1 MRPLTKEI
9 IVYAVIEDSG
19 QQFRVSEGDVLNV
32 DLREIAENATTLEF
46 DRILLVGSDEAT
58 KVGTPYVDG
67 AKVVATIL
75 DEEFKGKKTQNFVL
89 RRRKASKKKTG
100 HRQRYVRVKIAK
112 IEA

>member
-1 MRPLTKEI
+1 M
-9 IVYAVIEDSG
+9 YAVIEDSG

-32 DLREIAENATTLEF
+32 DLRDIAEDATTLEF
-46 DRILLVGSDEAT
+46 ERVLLIGSDDAT

-67 AKVVATIL
+67 AKVVADIL
-75 DEEFKGKKTQNFVL
+75 DGEFKGKKTQHFVL